1 MKLDIQ
7 LFAAA
12 RDAAG
17 DAVVPLHLSDTA
29 DVAELRR
36 ELTAAVPA
44 LAPLAASLLVAVNNQ
59 YADDN
64 VPLKASDEVA
74 CFPPVSGG

>member
-1 MKLDIQ
+1 MKIDVQ

-17 DAVVPLHLSDTA
+17 DAVVSLHLSDTA
-29 DVAELRR
+29 NVAELRR
-36 ELTAAVPA
+36 QLTSAVPA

-59 YADDN
+59 YADDT
-64 VPLKASDEVA
+64 VQLQDSDEVA

>member
-1 MKLDIQ
+1 MKIDVQ

-12 RDAAG
+12 REAAG
-17 DAVVPLHLSDTA
+17 DSVVSLYLSDTA
-29 DVAELRR
+29 NVAELRR
-36 ELTAAVPA
+36 ELTCAVPA

-59 YADDN
+59 YADDTIQ
-64 VPLKASDEVA
+64 LQDSDEVA

>member
-1 MKLDIQ
+1 MKIDIQ

-17 DAVVPLHLSDTA
+17 EGVVALQLSDTA

-36 ELTAAVPA
+36 RLTKAVPA

-59 YADDN
+59 YADDS
-64 VPLKASDEVA
+64 VTLKNSDKVA

>member
-1 MKLDIQ
+1 MKLQVQ

-17 DAVVPLHLSDTA
+17 QSPVSVTLPENA
-29 DVAELRR
+29 DVAELKRQLL
-36 ELTAAVPA
+36 EDLPA
-44 LAPLAASLLVAVNNQ
+44 LKVLAASLLVAVNNE
-59 YADDN
+59 YADEDRILN
-64 VPLKASDEVA
+64 ATDEVA

>member
-1 MKLDIQ
+1 MKVDVL

-12 RDAAG
+12 REAAG
-17 DAVVPLHLSDTA
+17 NAVVSLHLSNTA
-29 DVAELRR
+29 DVAELRAR
-36 ELTAAVPA
+36 LTSTVPA

-64 VPLKASDEVA
+64 VPLKGDDEIA

>member
-1 MKLDIQ
+1 MKIGIQ

-17 DAVVPLHLSDTA
+17 DGVVVLQLSDTA

-36 ELTAAVPA
+36 RLTKAVPA
-44 LAPLAASLLVAVNNQ
+44 LAPLASSLLVAVNNQ
-59 YADDN
+59 YADDS
-64 VPLKASDEVA
+64 VALKNSDEVA

>member
-1 MKLDIQ
+1 MKVDIQ

-12 RDAAG
+12 REAAG
-17 DAVVPLHLSDTA
+17 NAVVSLHLSDRA

-36 ELTAAVPA
+36 KLTTAVPA
-44 LAPLAASLLVAVNNQ
+44 LVPLATSLLVAVNNQ
-59 YADDN
+59 YADDS
-64 VPLKASDEVA
+64 VPLKDSDEVA

>member
-1 MKLDIQ
+1 MRIDVK

-17 DAVVPLHLSDTA
+17 DGVVSLNLTDTV

-36 ELTAAVPA
+36 ELTKTVPA
-44 LAPLAASLLVAVNNQ
+44 LAPLADSLLVAVNNQ
-59 YADDN
+59 YANDN
-64 VPLKASDEVA
+64 VPLNESDEVA

>member
-1 MKLDIQ
+1 MKCEIQ

-12 RDAAG
+12 REAAG
-17 DAVVPLHLSDTA
+17 DAVVSLHLSDTA

-36 ELTAAVPA
+36 ELTTAVPA

-64 VPLKASDEVA
+64 VPLKDCDQIA